1 MMYNLN
7 KTKYIFLVIAA
18 LIGFFS
24 CNKKTEYESVI
35 SNHVNQIYDS
45 VLNSHP
51 PHQRRI
57 DSLYKIYKHSN
68 SDSIKIENLITVLN
82 YLPGGVKSSLRKE
95 ISKAS
100 KKLNYERGYKKIQ
113 LYSLH
118 FYGSKSQTDSVNRY
132 YNIIKKWAEE
142 KKDVNIWCENE
153 IYYGNYFAYKRQFN
167 ISDSIILAAIE
178 KLKSQ
183 KINDNN
189 LFSIAFYILGRSRNV
204 QFLNSEAVNYLN
216 QAAEYALRDELYDN
230 AADIYFRIGECYL
243 MEADFNNALD
253 AYGKA
258 LDVALK
264 INDQNSVASIY
275 GAIGEIYS
283 TKGEFIKAEDYLFK
297 SYELAA
303 KVNYAY
309 QEAYTS
315 ASIAYM
321 YFEQNKYD
329 TAIKYFDRSSE
340 LYEKIGKDRYGYEII
355 RNTLSKVVVYNSMKQ
370 YEKAKELLDVVMA
383 SEYAKEDPSFDSEAN
398 LNLAEFYLAQHKVA
412 EAEKLALKALSIA
425 KENQFLTIELEIYK
439 KLYQVYE
446 TNRNFEKAY
455 LYHKLFT
462 QLNDSLTN
470 KPQIKKFA
478 ELENKMKEDR
488 LKAEHDKKELT
499 LLSEKR
505 DREAELKNEKNQR
518 YYLYGGL
525 LLVIVFAA
533 FMYNRY
539 KISQEQKLIIE
550 KQKML
555 VEEKQKEIVDSIQYA
570 KKIQRTLLAHDA
582 FLNQE
587 LNDYFILYKPKDI
600 VSGDFYWATK
610 KENRFY
616 FAVCDST
623 GHGVPGAF
631 MSLLNASLLNEA
643 IVEKGIVKP
652 GDVFNYV
659 RSKLISNMSAEAQK
673 DGMDGVLIC
682 MDKSSGE
689 ISYAAANNKPLLITE
704 KQVVELPGDKMPIGI
719 GEKKDDFTTH
729 TINYTKGD
737 RLYLFTDGYADQ
749 FGGEK
754 GKKFKH
760 KQLEQLI
767 AEVNHK
773 ASSEKK
779 EILNQTFENWRGSLE
794 QVDDVCIAGLVL

>member
-1 MMYNLN
+1 MHYLS

-18 LIGFFS
+18 LIGFLS

-35 SNHVNQIYDS
+35 SNNVNRIYDS

-68 SDSIKIENLITVLN
+68 SDSIKIENLIRLLN
-82 YLPGGVKSSLRKE
+82 YLPGEVKSSLRRE

-100 KKLNYERGYKKIQ
+100 KKLNYERGYKKVQ

-118 FYGSKSQTDSVNRY
+118 FYGSRVQTDSVNRY
-132 YNIIKKWAEE
+132 YYIIKKWSEE
-142 KKDVNIWCENE
+142 KKDVSIWCENE
-153 IYYGNYFAYKRQFN
+153 IYYGNYFAYNRQFN

-189 LFSIAFYILGRSRNV
+189 LFSTAFYILGRSRNV

-216 QAAEYALRDELYDN
+216 QAAEYAMRDELFEN

-264 INDQNSVASIY
+264 INDQNSVASVY

-283 TKGEFIKAEDYLFK
+283 TKGEFVKAEDYLFK

-303 KVNYAY
+303 KVDYAY
-309 QEAYTS
+309 QEAYTA

-321 YFEQNKYD
+321 YFEQSKYD

-340 LYEKIGKDRYGYEII
+340 LYEKIGKNKHGYEII

-383 SEYAKEDPSFDSEAN
+383 SEYVKEDPSFDSEAN
-398 LNLAEFYLAQHKVA
+398 LNLAEFYLAQHKMA
-412 EAEKLALKALSIA
+412 EAEKLSLKALSIA
-425 KENQFLTIELEIYK
+425 KENQFLTIELEIYN

-446 TNRNFEKAY
+446 SNKNFEKAY

-478 ELENKMKEDR
+478 ELESKMKEDR
-488 LKAEHDKKELT
+488 LKAEHDRKELS
-499 LLSEKR
+499 LMSEK
-505 DREAELKNEKNQR
+505 
-518 YYLYGGL
+518 
-525 LLVIVFAA
+525 
-533 FMYNRY
+533 
-539 KISQEQKLIIE
+539 
-550 KQKML
+550 
-555 VEEKQKEIVDSIQYA
+555 KQKESELKRQRITSIIITIGFIVIFVFSIVIYRNLREN
-570 KKIQRTLLAHDA
+570 KKKTMI
-582 FLNQE
+582 
-587 LNDYFILYKPKDI
+587 
-600 VSGDFYWATK
+600 
-610 KENRFY
+610 
-616 FAVCDST
+616 
-623 GHGVPGAF
+623 
-631 MSLLNASLLNEA
+631 
-643 IVEKGIVKP
+643 
-652 GDVFNYV
+652 
-659 RSKLISNMSAEAQK
+659 ISE
-673 DGMDGVLIC
+673 
-682 MDKSSGE
+682 
-689 ISYAAANNKPLLITE
+689 
-704 KQVVELPGDKMPIGI
+704 
-719 GEKKDDFTTH
+719 
-729 TINYTKGD
+729 
-737 RLYLFTDGYADQ
+737 
-749 FGGEK
+749 
-754 GKKFKH
+754 
-760 KQLEQLI
+760 
-767 AEVNHK
+767 
-773 ASSEKK
+773 
-779 EILNQTFENWRGSLE
+779 
-794 QVDDVCIAGLVL
+794 